1 MFIGYLTLATA
12 LILSTAA
19 IYYSVTGLAAI
30 FAGAV
35 ISTLI
40 MGTILEVSKLVAVIW
55 LHKFWSQTVWWLKTY
70 LSIAVLMLMFITS
83 MGIFG
88 GLSKAHIEQ
97 TAATGE
103 NAAQIDRLTREIQRQ
118 QTVIAKSEQRIAGLE
133 SGNSGAQANIQ
144 AQIDREQARIDS
156 AYSRIQPVVDEQN
169 AIIES
174 KTQLFQ
180 DQIDKIDQDLALLQS
195 YIDSGEIRK
204 AQGMV
209 GTRADGDYGPATAR
223 AFTQYQTRQAQER
236 NQLVDQLAELSADP
250 AVAAAR
256 KEIQRVRQAVDDQ
269 VAQSNQLINRL
280 RQRLGNNDSTSVENL
295 VAEQTAIF
303 QTASQELDRLT
314 QEKFQLEAE
323 YRKLEAEVGPI
334 KYIADLIYGEADK
347 NTLEEAVRW
356 VILLIIFVFDPLAVL
371 LLIASQY
378 TINAYCKKPKSM
390 PVSNTPTDDK
400 TVPLS
405 SVTDNRAGP
414 SVDAEP
420 DNSAVDRSVDQEID
434 TDAQEHN
441 DHSGDSREAKHQ
453 WKRNNPDQ
461 TLKEQRRLLKQG
473 VIDHLPWEEPAVDV
487 IDVEFGQVWPD
498 NPRKGYMFLRT
509 DYVPTKLFKFNG
521 NKWIEVDKNN
531 SDSYVTNAAYLEFLV
546 QKIKSGEYDP
556 DLLSNAELDE
566 IEKRLQSA
574 SNDN

>member
-1 MFIGYLTLATA
+1 MFIGYLTLVTA
-12 LILSTAA
+12 LVLSTAA

-40 MGTILEVSKLVAVIW
+40 MGTILEVSKLVTVIW
-55 LHKFWSQTVWWLKTY
+55 LHRFWNETVWWLKTY

-103 NAAQIDRLTREIQRQ
+103 NAAQIERLAQEIQRQ
-118 QTVIAKSEQRIAGLE
+118 QAVMARSEQRIAGLE
-133 SGNSGAQANIQ
+133 SGNSGAQANLQ

-156 AYSRIQPVVDEQN
+156 AYNRIQPIIDEQN
-169 AIIES
+169 AIIKN

-195 YIDSGEIRK
+195 YIDSGDIRK
-204 AQGMV
+204 AQSMV
-209 GTRADGDYGPATAR
+209 GTRTDGEYGPATAR
-223 AFTQYQTRQAQER
+223 AFTQYQARQAQDRE
-236 NQLVDQLAELSADP
+236 QLVNRIVELNADP
-250 AVAAAR
+250 TVAAAR
-256 KEIQRVRQAVDDQ
+256 AEIQRVRQAADQ
-269 VAQSNQLINRL
+269 QIEQSNQLINRL
-280 RQRLGNNDSTSVENL
+280 RQQLGNNDSNSVENL
-295 VAEQTAIF
+295 VAEQTEIF
-303 QTASQELDRLT
+303 RTASQELDRLT

-371 LLIASQY
+371 LLIASQFTLVGY
-378 TINAYCKKPKSM
+378 RKQHATLSASDNHT
-390 PVSNTPTDDK
+390 PVMQAF
-400 TVPLS
+400 VPPPIQSADVEVNSTEHNDSDRSIADELA
-405 SVTDNRAGP
+405 R
-414 SVDAEP
+414 DAE
-420 DNSAVDRSVDQEID
+420 D
-434 TDAQEHN
+434 HN
-441 DHSGDSREAKHQ
+441 DHSGSSRDAKHR
-453 WKRNNPDQ
+453 WKKENPTQ

-473 VIDHLPWEEPAVDV
+473 AIEKLPWEEYVADH
-487 IDVEFGQVWPD
+487 IEIEFGQVWPD

-509 DYVPTKLFKFNG
+509 DYIPTKLFKFNG
-521 NKWIEVDKNN
+521 DKWIEVNKDN
-531 SDSYVTNAAYLEFLV
+531 SDSYVADSAYIDFLV
-546 QKIKSGEYDP
+546 QKIQSGEYDP
-556 DLLSNAELDE
+556 ELLSNAELDE
-566 IEKRLQSA
+566 IEKRLQGS
-574 SNDN
+574 DK